1 MDQGCEL
8 LTCRQYCNEGV
19 KVPHMSELSAKV
31 RSALDAAV
39 AAIGGS
45 PRDGQIEMAEAVANA
60 LTDRHHLMV
69 QAGTG
74 TGKSLAY
81 LIPALVHGRKVLVA
95 TATLA
100 LQRQLVDRDLPAVVP
115 ALEKVL
121 GRSITFGIYKGVGNY
136 ICLQKMNADE
146 VDPDG
151 ELLLESSYLEKDAKR
166 LIAWAK
172 TPGVSGDRDDAPEI
186 DRRVWAAN
194 SLSGRECVGADA
206 CAWGAQCFSAK
217 AKLKAQEADVVVTNH
232 TLLAIEIVDA
242 HPILP
247 ECDAVVLDEAHEF
260 MDRTTQAVTEELTAA
275 RVQRA
280 AAMARK
286 YLPGKVSDTLT
297 SAGDSFDDAMSDYGE
312 QMKSEFGSNGRL
324 DEIPSSLEAP
334 IRRLKEAATA
344 LVQLIA
350 ADDGIVD
357 PDENAERARVRGAVN
372 EIATTAGKLLK
383 MGDEHV
389 LWYEP
394 TFSTLHLAPL
404 SVSQVLRSN
413 LLTRKPVIATS
424 ATLTVG
430 NSFDAMARS
439 IGFLVGADGDEEVGN
454 DQIDPANVQMLDVGS
469 PFDFA
474 NQGVLYLPKHL
485 PEPGREG
492 PSQEALDELGELI
505 DAAGGRTLALFSSWR
520 GVEAADAHLRKV
532 LVDLPISIITQKR
545 GDAVGPLVE
554 RFAKDET
561 SILLGTISLW
571 QGVDVP
577 GNSCILVA
585 IDRIPF
591 PRPDEPV
598 MSARSSQ
605 ADASGGSG
613 FMQVSVPRAALLL
626 AQGTGR
632 LIRSIEDRGVVAILD
647 SRIVTKRYGSVLL
660 NSMPPLWRT
669 SDGATVRDSLR
680 RLANSV
686 AE

>member
-1 MDQGCEL
+1 
-8 LTCRQYCNEGV
+8 
-19 KVPHMSELSAKV
+19 MSELSAKV
-31 RSALDAAV
+31 RTALDAAV

-45 PRDGQIEMAEAVANA
+45 AREGQIEMAEAVANA

-286 YLPGKVSDTLT
+286 YLPGRVSDTLT
-297 SAGDSFDDAMSDYGE
+297 SAADSFDDAMSDYGE
-312 QMKSEFGSNGRL
+312 QVKSEFGSNGRL
-324 DEIPSSLEAP
+324 DEIPSSFEAP

-344 LVQLIA
+344 LVQLIG

-394 TFSTLHLAPL
+394 TFSTLYLAPL

-430 NSFDAMARS
+430 NNFDAMARS

-632 LIRSIEDRGVVAILD
+632 LISSIEDRGVVAILD

-680 RLANSV
+680 RLAKSV
-686 AE
+686 DE

>member
-1 MDQGCEL
+1 
-8 LTCRQYCNEGV
+8 
-19 KVPHMSELSAKV
+19 MSDMSTKV
-31 RSALDAAV
+31 REALDLAV
-39 AAIGGS
+39 EAIGGA
-45 PRDGQIEMAEAVANA
+45 PREGQIEMAEAVANA

-81 LIPALVHGRKVLVA
+81 LIPGIVHGRKVLVA

-115 ALEKVL
+115 ALEKLL
-121 GRSITFGIYKGVGNY
+121 GREVSYAIYKGVGNY
-136 ICLQKMNADE
+136 VCLQKMNSDD

-151 ELLLESSYLEKDAKR
+151 ELVMEVSSLEKDAKR

-172 TPGVSGDRDDAPEI
+172 TPGVSGDRDDAPEV

-194 SLSGRECVGADA
+194 SVSGRECVGADV
-206 CAWGAQCFSAK
+206 CAFGSQCFAAK
-217 AKLKAQEADVVVTNH
+217 AKGKAQTADVVVTNH
-232 TLLAIEIVDA
+232 TLLAIEIMDL

-247 ECDAVVLDEAHEF
+247 ERDCIILDEAHEF
-260 MDRTTQAVTEELTAA
+260 MDRATQAVTDELTSG
-275 RVQRA
+275 RVLRA

-286 YLPGKVSDTLT
+286 FMPGKL
-297 SAGDSFDDAMSDYGE
+297 ADAFHKAANDFHESMVDYGE
-312 QMKSEFGSNGRL
+312 SVRGELGSQGRL
-324 DEIPSSLEAP
+324 EEIPQSLESPIRKVRESAQAITQYLSADDEI
-334 IRRLKEAATA
+334 IDTD
-344 LVQLIA
+344 VM
-350 ADDGIVD
+350 
-357 PDENAERARVRGAVN
+357 AERARVKGAVN
-372 EIATTAGKLLK
+372 EVSTTAATLLK
-383 MGDEHV
+383 LGDGLV

-404 SVSQVLRSN
+404 SVSDVLREN
-413 LLTRKPVIATS
+413 MLKQTPVIATY

-430 NSFDAMARS
+430 NSFNSLAKS
-439 IGFLVGADGDEEVGN
+439 IGFIVGEDLNAEVSEGELDPGN
-454 DQIDPANVQMLDVGS
+454 LQMLDVGS

-474 NQGVLYLPKHL
+474 NQGVLYMPKHL
-485 PEPGREG
+485 PEPGRDG
-492 PSQEALDELGELI
+492 PSIEVLTELGELI

-532 LVDLPISIITQKR
+532 LAELPIKIITQKR
-545 GDAVGPLVE
+545 GDAVGPLVA

-561 SILLGTISLW
+561 SVLLGTMSLW

-598 MSARSSQ
+598 MSARASQ
-605 ADASGGSG
+605 ADAAGGSG
-613 FMQVSVPRAALLL
+613 FMQVSLPRAALLL

-632 LIRSIEDRGVVAILD
+632 LIRSVDDRGVVAILD

-669 SDGATVRDSLR
+669 SDKAVVQDSLK
-680 RLANSV
+680 RLNESL
-686 AE
+686 

>member
-1 MDQGCEL
+1 
-8 LTCRQYCNEGV
+8 
-19 KVPHMSELSAKV
+19 MSDMSKKV
-31 RSALDAAV
+31 REALDVAV
-39 AAIGGS
+39 DAIGGS
-45 PRDGQIEMAEAVANA
+45 AREGQIEMAEAVANA

-81 LIPALVHGRKVLVA
+81 LIPGIVHGRKVLVA

-115 ALEKVL
+115 ALEKLL
-121 GRSITFGIYKGVGNY
+121 GREVSYAIYKGVGNY
-136 ICLQKMNADE
+136 VCLQKMNSED
-146 VDPDG
+146 VDPDA
-151 ELLLESSYLEKDAKR
+151 ELVMDVSSLEKDAKR

-172 TPGVSGDRDDAPEI
+172 TPGVSGDRDDAPEV

-194 SLSGRECVGADA
+194 SVSGRECVGADV
-206 CAWGAQCFSAK
+206 CAFGSQCFAANAK
-217 AKLKAQEADVVVTNH
+217 GKAQTADVVVTNH
-232 TLLAIEIVDA
+232 TLLAIEIMDL

-247 ECDAVVLDEAHEF
+247 ERDCIILDEAHEF
-260 MDRTTQAVTEELTAA
+260 MDRATQAVTDELTSG
-275 RVQRA
+275 RVLRA

-286 YLPGKVSDTLT
+286 FMPGKL
-297 SAGDSFDDAMSDYGE
+297 ADAFHKAANDFHESMVDYGE
-312 QMKSEFGSNGRL
+312 SVRSELGSQGRL
-324 DEIPSSLEAP
+324 EEIPQSLESPIRKVRESAQAIVQSLTADDEIIDTDAM
-334 IRRLKEAATA
+334 
-344 LVQLIA
+344 
-350 ADDGIVD
+350 
-357 PDENAERARVRGAVN
+357 AERARVKGAVN
-372 EIATTAGKLLK
+372 EVSTTAATLLK
-383 MGDEHV
+383 LGDGLV

-404 SVSQVLRSN
+404 SVSDVLREN
-413 LLTRKPVIATS
+413 MLKQTPVIATS

-430 NSFDAMARS
+430 NSFNSLAKS
-439 IGFLVGADGDEEVGN
+439 IGFIVGEDLNAELSEGEL
-454 DQIDPANVQMLDVGS
+454 DPGNVQMLDVGS

-474 NQGVLYLPKHL
+474 NQGVLYMPKHL
-485 PEPGREG
+485 PEPGRDG
-492 PSQEALDELGELI
+492 PSIEVLTELGELI

-532 LVDLPISIITQKR
+532 LAELPIKIITQKR
-545 GDAVGPLVE
+545 GDAVGPLVA

-561 SILLGTISLW
+561 SVLLGTMSLW

-598 MSARSSQ
+598 MSARASQ
-605 ADASGGSG
+605 ADAAGGSG
-613 FMQVSVPRAALLL
+613 FMQVSLPRAALLL

-632 LIRSIEDRGVVAILD
+632 LIRSVDDRGVVAILD

-669 SDGATVRDSLR
+669 SDKAVVQDSLK
-680 RLANSV
+680 RLNESL
-686 AE
+686 

>member
-1 MDQGCEL
+1 
-8 LTCRQYCNEGV
+8 
-19 KVPHMSELSAKV
+19 MSDMSKKV
-31 RSALDAAV
+31 REALDVAV
-39 AAIGGS
+39 DAIGGS
-45 PRDGQIEMAEAVANA
+45 AREGQIEMAEAVANA

-81 LIPALVHGRKVLVA
+81 LIPGIVHGRKVLVA

-115 ALEKVL
+115 ALEKLL
-121 GRSITFGIYKGVGNY
+121 GREVSYAIYKGVGNY
-136 ICLQKMNADE
+136 VCLQKMNSED

-151 ELLLESSYLEKDAKR
+151 ELVMDVSSLEKDAKR

-172 TPGVSGDRDDAPEI
+172 TPGVSGDRDDAPEV

-194 SLSGRECVGADA
+194 SVSGRECVGADV
-206 CAWGAQCFSAK
+206 CAFGSQCFAANAK
-217 AKLKAQEADVVVTNH
+217 GKAQTADVVVTNH
-232 TLLAIEIVDA
+232 TLLAIEIMDL

-247 ECDAVVLDEAHEF
+247 ERDCIILDEAHEF
-260 MDRTTQAVTEELTAA
+260 MDRATQAVTDELTSG
-275 RVQRA
+275 RVLRA

-286 YLPGKVSDTLT
+286 FMPGKL
-297 SAGDSFDDAMSDYGE
+297 ADAFHKAANDFHESMVDYGE
-312 QMKSEFGSNGRL
+312 SVRSELGSQGRL
-324 DEIPSSLEAP
+324 EEIPQSLESPIRKVREAAQAIVQSLTADDEIIDTDAM
-334 IRRLKEAATA
+334 
-344 LVQLIA
+344 
-350 ADDGIVD
+350 
-357 PDENAERARVRGAVN
+357 AERARVKGAVN
-372 EIATTAGKLLK
+372 EVSTTAATLLK
-383 MGDEHV
+383 LGDGLV

-404 SVSQVLRSN
+404 SVSDVLREN
-413 LLTRKPVIATS
+413 MLKQTPVIATS

-430 NSFDAMARS
+430 NSFNSLAKS
-439 IGFLVGADGDEEVGN
+439 IGFIVGEDLNAELSEGEL
-454 DQIDPANVQMLDVGS
+454 DPGNVQMLDVGS

-474 NQGVLYLPKHL
+474 NQGVLYMPKHL
-485 PEPGREG
+485 PEPGRDG
-492 PSQEALDELGELI
+492 PSIEVLTELGELI

-532 LVDLPISIITQKR
+532 LAELPIKIITQKR
-545 GDAVGPLVE
+545 GDAVGPLVA

-561 SILLGTISLW
+561 SVLLGTMSLW

-598 MSARSSQ
+598 MSARASQ
-605 ADASGGSG
+605 ADAAGGSG
-613 FMQVSVPRAALLL
+613 FMQVSLPRAALLL

-632 LIRSIEDRGVVAILD
+632 LIRSVDDRGVVAILD

-669 SDGATVRDSLR
+669 SDKAVVQDSLK
-680 RLANSV
+680 RLNESL
-686 AE
+686 

>member
-1 MDQGCEL
+1 MSD
-8 LTCRQYCNEGV
+8 LT
-19 KVPHMSELSAKV
+19 AKT

-39 AAIGGS
+39 AAIGGAS
-45 PRDGQIEMAEAVANA
+45 RKGQIEMAEAVSSA

-81 LIPALVHGRKVLVA
+81 LIPALVHGRKVLIA

-100 LQRQLVDRDLPAVVP
+100 LQRQLVERDLPAVVP
-115 ALEKVL
+115 ALEKEL
-121 GRSITFGIYKGVGNY
+121 GREVSYAIYKGVGNY
-136 ICLQKMNADE
+136 ICLQKMNSEE
-146 VDPDG
+146 VDPDH
-151 ELLLESSYLEKDAKR
+151 EIVLETSYLEKDAQR

-172 TPGVSGDRDDAPEI
+172 SKGASGDRDDAPDV
-186 DRRVWAAN
+186 DRRVWLAN
-194 SLSGRECVGADA
+194 STSGRECVGADA
-206 CAWGAQCFSAK
+206 CAYGSQCFAVNAK
-217 AKLKAQEADVVVTNH
+217 AKAQLADVVVTNH
-232 TLLAIEIVDA
+232 TLLAIEIVDS

-247 ECDAVVLDEAHEF
+247 ERDAVILDEAHEF
-260 MDRTTQAVTEELTAA
+260 MDRTTQAVTEELTSG

-286 YLPGKVSDTLT
+286 HMPGKLSDAFTK
-297 SAGDSFDDAMSDYGE
+297 AADDFHDAMADYGDSVKGDFS
-312 QMKSEFGSNGRL
+312 SLGRL
-324 DEIPSSLEAP
+324 QEIPSILESP
-334 IRRLKEAATA
+334 VRKVREAGAAITDA
-344 LVQLIA
+344 LR
-350 ADDGIVD
+350 ADEEIID
-357 PDENAERARVRGAVN
+357 PDSIAERARVKGAIT
-372 EIATTAGKLLK
+372 EITTTVGKLLK
-383 MGDEHV
+383 IGTSHV

-394 TFSTLHLAPL
+394 TFSSLYLAPL
-404 SVSQVLRSN
+404 SVSQVLREN
-413 LLTRKPVIATS
+413 LLTKTPVIATS

-430 NSFDAMARS
+430 NGFDAMARS
-439 IGFLVGADGDEEVGN
+439 LGFLTQSPTSEDESEDEVDESEGE
-454 DQIDPANVQMLDVGS
+454 IDPSNYQTLDVGS

-474 NQGVLYLPKHL
+474 AQGVLYLPKHL
-485 PEPGREG
+485 PEPGRDG
-492 PSQEALDELGELI
+492 PSKEVLTELGELI

-520 GVEAADAHLRKV
+520 GVEAADAHLRDV
-532 LVDLPISIITQKR
+532 LKELPITVITQKR

-561 SILLGTISLW
+561 SILLGTMSLW

-598 MSARSSQ
+598 MAARSSQ
-605 ADASGGSG
+605 ADAAGGSG
-613 FMQVSVPRAALLL
+613 FMQVSMPRAALLL

-632 LIRSIEDRGVVAILD
+632 LIRSVDDRGVVAILD

-669 SDGATVRDSLR
+669 SDKAVVCDSLNRLRDSLP
-680 RLANSV
+680 
-686 AE
+686 E

>member
-1 MDQGCEL
+1 
-8 LTCRQYCNEGV
+8 
-19 KVPHMSELSAKV
+19 MSDMSKKV
-31 RSALDAAV
+31 REALDVAV
-39 AAIGGS
+39 DAIGGS
-45 PRDGQIEMAEAVANA
+45 AREGQIEMAEAVANA

-81 LIPALVHGRKVLVA
+81 LIPGIVHGRKVLVA

-115 ALEKVL
+115 ALEKLL
-121 GRSITFGIYKGVGNY
+121 GREVTYAIYKGVGNY
-136 ICLQKMNADE
+136 VCLQKMNSED

-151 ELLLESSYLEKDAKR
+151 ELVMEVSSLEKDAKR

-172 TPGVSGDRDDAPEI
+172 TPGVSGDRDDAPDV

-194 SLSGRECVGADA
+194 SVSGRECVGADV
-206 CAWGAQCFSAK
+206 CAFGSQCFAAK
-217 AKLKAQEADVVVTNH
+217 AKGKAQTADVVVTNH
-232 TLLAIEIVDA
+232 TLLAIEIMDL

-247 ECDAVVLDEAHEF
+247 ERDCIILDEAHEF
-260 MDRTTQAVTEELTAA
+260 MDRATQAVTDELTSG
-275 RVQRA
+275 RVLRA

-286 YLPGKVSDTLT
+286 FMPGKL
-297 SAGDSFDDAMSDYGE
+297 ADAFHKAANDFHESMVDYGE
-312 QMKSEFGSNGRL
+312 SVRGELGSQGRL
-324 DEIPSSLEAP
+324 EEIPQSLESPIRKVRESAQAITQYLSADDEI
-334 IRRLKEAATA
+334 IDTD
-344 LVQLIA
+344 VM
-350 ADDGIVD
+350 
-357 PDENAERARVRGAVN
+357 AERARVKGAVN
-372 EIATTAGKLLK
+372 EVSTTAATLLK
-383 MGDEHV
+383 LGDGLV

-404 SVSQVLRSN
+404 SVSDVLREN
-413 LLTRKPVIATS
+413 MLKQTPVIATS

-430 NSFDAMARS
+430 NSFNSLAKS
-439 IGFLVGADGDEEVGN
+439 IGFIVGEDLNAELSEGELDPGN
-454 DQIDPANVQMLDVGS
+454 VAMLDVGS

-474 NQGVLYLPKHL
+474 NQGVLYMPKHL
-485 PEPGREG
+485 PEPGRDG
-492 PSQEALDELGELI
+492 PSIEVLTELGELI

-532 LVDLPISIITQKR
+532 LAELPIKIITQKR
-545 GDAVGPLVE
+545 GDAVGPLVA

-561 SILLGTISLW
+561 SVLLGTMSLW

-598 MSARSSQ
+598 MSARASQ
-605 ADASGGSG
+605 ADAAGGSG
-613 FMQVSVPRAALLL
+613 FMQVSLPRAALLL

-632 LIRSIEDRGVVAILD
+632 LIRSVDDRGVVAILD

-669 SDGATVRDSLR
+669 SDKAVVRDSLK
-680 RLANSV
+680 RLNESL
-686 AE
+686 

>member
-1 MDQGCEL
+1 
-8 LTCRQYCNEGV
+8 
-19 KVPHMSELSAKV
+19 MSDMSKKV
-31 RSALDAAV
+31 REALDVAV
-39 AAIGGS
+39 DAIGGS
-45 PRDGQIEMAEAVANA
+45 PREGQIEMAEAVANA

-81 LIPALVHGRKVLVA
+81 LIPGIVHGRKVLVA

-115 ALEKVL
+115 ALEKLL
-121 GRSITFGIYKGVGNY
+121 GREVTYAIYKGVGNY
-136 ICLQKMNADE
+136 VCLQKMNSDD

-151 ELLLESSYLEKDAKR
+151 ELVMEVSSLEKDAKR
-166 LIAWAK
+166 LIAWSK
-172 TPGVSGDRDDAPEI
+172 TPGVSGDRDDAPEV

-194 SLSGRECVGADA
+194 SVSGRECVGADV
-206 CAWGAQCFSAK
+206 CAFGSQCFAAK
-217 AKLKAQEADVVVTNH
+217 AKGKAQTADVVVTNH
-232 TLLAIEIVDA
+232 TLLAIEIMDL

-247 ECDAVVLDEAHEF
+247 ERDCIILDEAHEF
-260 MDRTTQAVTEELTAA
+260 MDRATQAVTDELTSG
-275 RVQRA
+275 RVLRA

-286 YLPGKVSDTLT
+286 FMPGKL
-297 SAGDSFDDAMSDYGE
+297 ADAFHKAANDFHESMVDYGE
-312 QMKSEFGSNGRL
+312 TVRGELGSQGRL
-324 DEIPSSLEAP
+324 EEIPQSLESPIRKVRESAQAITQYLSADDEIIDTDLM
-334 IRRLKEAATA
+334 
-344 LVQLIA
+344 
-350 ADDGIVD
+350 
-357 PDENAERARVRGAVN
+357 AERARVKGAVN
-372 EIATTAGKLLK
+372 EVSTTAATLLK
-383 MGDEHV
+383 LGDGLV

-404 SVSQVLRSN
+404 SVSDVLREN
-413 LLTRKPVIATS
+413 MLKQTPVIATS

-430 NSFDAMARS
+430 NSFNSLAKS
-439 IGFLVGADGDEEVGN
+439 IGFIVGEDLNAEVSEGELDPGN
-454 DQIDPANVQMLDVGS
+454 LQMLDVGS

-474 NQGVLYLPKHL
+474 NQGVLYMPKHL
-485 PEPGREG
+485 PEPGRDG
-492 PSQEALDELGELI
+492 PSIEVLTELGELI

-532 LVDLPISIITQKR
+532 LAELPIKIITQKR
-545 GDAVGPLVE
+545 GDAVGPLVA

-561 SILLGTISLW
+561 SVLLGTMSLW

-598 MSARSSQ
+598 MSARASQ
-605 ADASGGSG
+605 ADAAGGSG
-613 FMQVSVPRAALLL
+613 FMQVSLPRAALLL

-632 LIRSIEDRGVVAILD
+632 LIRSVDDRGVVAILD

-669 SDGATVRDSLR
+669 SDKAVVQDSLK
-680 RLANSV
+680 RLNESL
-686 AE
+686 